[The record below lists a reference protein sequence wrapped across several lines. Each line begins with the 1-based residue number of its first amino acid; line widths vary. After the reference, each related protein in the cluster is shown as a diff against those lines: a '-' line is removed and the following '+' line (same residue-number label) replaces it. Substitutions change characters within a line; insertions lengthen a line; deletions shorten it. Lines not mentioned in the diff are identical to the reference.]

1 MAAPFVVDA
10 EGVCCCEDTI
20 LGPRG
25 VQLSVFDIQVE
36 GLCWYVRVELSCS
49 FEGLVRG
56 VLAFDGERPDTPFVG
71 EVDGVL
77 GRSGDGEAGDSG
89 RRKGEARGEPKER
102 GEGLYGGRS
111 CGKVLINT
119 GEKLKT

>member
-10 EGVCCCEDTI
+10 EGVCCCEDTR

-25 VQLSVFDIQVE
+25 VQLSVFDIEVE

-77 GRSGDGEAGDSG
+77 GRSGDGEAGTRGDEKGRHEGS
-89 RRKGEARGEPKER
+89 RRKGEKVCMAVAPVGRCSLTRER
-102 GEGLYGGRS
+102 S
-111 CGKVLINT
+111 
-119 GEKLKT
+119 